1 MLSQIYMKIF
11 TDFNRHPFK
20 TWKIWKLKFF
30 VKFSVLF
37 QNFAFSP
44 LIYINFQSSIKVM
57 TSLILYQNFCSQK
70 NIKMFLRT
78 VREPSEFGQALVKFE
93 SSLGQVWFPVDIT
106 SIFGR
111 NRVRFGSK
119 TIHSTI
125 VPHNYLHNWSE
136 TKGILIY
143 FLE

>member
-1 MLSQIYMKIF
+1 MFEKP
-11 TDFNRHPFK
+11 T
-20 TWKIWKLKFF
+20 
-30 VKFSVLF
+30 
-37 QNFAFSP
+37 
-44 LIYINFQSSIKVM
+44 IYIYFKSSPNIL
-57 TSLILYQNFCSQK
+57 TSHMLYQNFCFPK
-70 NIKMFLRT
+70 IIKSFLRT
-78 VREPSEFGQALVKFE
+78 VHEPSEFGQALVKFE
-93 SSLGQVWFPVDIT
+93 SCLGQVWFPVDIK

-125 VPHNYLHNWSE
+125 APHKYLKNWSE